1 MKLEFPAR
9 AGERCNMNRIEA
21 IRILGETKMCSP
33 LGNAAHVAIA
43 ALDKQPILLELLEQ
57 AAEVIENC
65 YGKETE
71 LSERIRQ
78 QLN

>member
-1 MKLEFPAR
+1 
-9 AGERCNMNRIEA
+9 MNRSDA
-21 IRILGETKMCSP
+21 IRILGETKICSP
-33 LGNAAHVAIA
+33 LGNAAHVAIS
-43 ALDKQPILLELLEQ
+43 ALEKQPILLELLEE
-57 AAEVIENC
+57 AAEAIENC